1 MSDMIKNKSN
11 QILSIIAISVLSA
24 IKVFAVDNQVNE
36 NKNDV
41 IGTITD
47 RTNQIKL
54 DVQLPVVKYTL
65 KNGLTVLLLE
75 DHSVPMI
82 SYHTWYRVGSR
93 HEEPG
98 VTGAAHMLEHM
109 MFKGAQKYDGKA
121 FDHILHENGMNNNAF
136 TTFDYTGFYQNLPSS
151 KLELMMDLEVDR
163 MNALLIKKEDLLSER
178 QVVAEERR
186 WRVDNNPRGV
196 MQESIFDL
204 SFKQL
209 PYRWPVIG
217 YMQDIQNYESEKLRY
232 FYNGFYGPNNAVL
245 VLVGDFKTEEA
256 KKMID
261 KYYSNLPQRKIP
273 ETKQYIEPQHN
284 KEEFKIIKKDVQNPS
299 VVIAYQTVPTG
310 HDDVYALDLLAQI
323 IGGDSSS
330 RMYNQLIYSKQLCMM
345 AYSYHY
351 TLKESSLM
359 MFGAMIQ
366 PGQSVDLVRN
376 EIEKIIQDVQNGKL
390 DQKELNRAKTRVKKD
405 FVDGL
410 TSMDGKAR
418 SLAASEIMTGSFE
431 NLKNDLVKYDKV
443 QLSDLTRVANK
454 YLKNVLRNTVV
465 LIPEKAK

>member
-1 MSDMIKNKSN
+1 MIKKKFIQNMCHFTF
-11 QILSIIAISVLSA
+11 IVLFATSVSA
-24 IKVFAVDNQVNE
+24 TENQVEDKKNE
-36 NKNDV
+36 I
-41 IGTITD
+41 IGTITE
-47 RTNQIKL
+47 RSSQATL
-54 DVQLPVVKYTL
+54 DVHLPVVKYTL

-82 SYHTWYRVGSR
+82 SYHTWYRVGSS

-109 MFKGAQKYDGKA
+109 MFKGAKKYDGKA
-121 FDHILHENGMNNNAF
+121 FDQILHENGMNNNAF
-136 TTFDYTGFYQNLPSS
+136 TTFDYTGFYQNLPSG

-163 MNALLIKKEDLLSER
+163 MSALLIKKEDLLSER

-245 VLVGDFKTEEA
+245 VLVGDFKTDEA
-256 KKMID
+256 KKLIE

-273 ETKQYIEPQHN
+273 DTKKYVEPQQI
-284 KEEFKIIKKDVQNPS
+284 KDEFKLIKKDVQNPS
-299 VVIAYQTVPTG
+299 VVIAYKTVPTG
-310 HDDVYALDLLAQI
+310 HPDIYALDLLSQI

-330 RMYNQLIYSKQLCMM
+330 RMYTQLIYNQNLCTM
-345 AYSYHY
+345 AYAYHY

-359 MFGAMIQ
+359 MIGAMVQ
-366 PGQSVDLVRN
+366 PGQSEEIVRS
-376 EIEKIIQDVQNGKL
+376 EIEKIIKNVQSGKVE
-390 DQKELNRAKTRVKKD
+390 QIELNRAKARFKKD
-405 FVDGL
+405 FVDGF

-418 SLAASEIMTGSFE
+418 SLAASEIMTGSYE
-431 NLKNDLVKYDKV
+431 NLKKDLSKYNEV
-443 QLSDLTRVANK
+443 TLADLTRVANQ
-454 YLKNVLRNTVV
+454 YLNLNFRNTVV
-465 LIPEKAK
+465 LIPEKNK